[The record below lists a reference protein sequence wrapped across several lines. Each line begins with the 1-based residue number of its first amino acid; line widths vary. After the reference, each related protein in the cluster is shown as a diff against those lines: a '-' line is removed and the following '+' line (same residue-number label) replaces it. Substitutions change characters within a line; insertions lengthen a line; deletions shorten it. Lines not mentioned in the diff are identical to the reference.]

1 MYAIDVQS
9 KPATWLVWVSLS
21 GAPEFHMWMVLGP
34 MLSILNYEVVPVGG
48 RPKNWVSVAVQEDTS
63 SGRYGSPHN
72 TQC

>member
-48 RPKNWVSVAVQEDTS
+48 RPGIGCPLRTIGWCAPA
-63 SGRYGSPHN
+63 RL
-72 TQC
+72 